1 MSDFLARHNFAVEI
15 VISGLGGDEGFAK
28 GRGAFSEVTG
38 LESGFDATSFRE
50 GGYHTGLRQLL
61 GKPQH
66 PIQVIGTR
74 HGEKLFETLL
84 TREEMAGA
92 VDQGDYYRIP
102 PDMRDLNY
110 DKYFV
115 AGEERISE
123 TPDYNSHNTVRLDV
137 AATRDLLLGLPYIQ
151 AMLRGDHSYP
161 EA

>member
-1 MSDFLARHNFAVEI
+1 VGDLA
-15 VISGLGGDEGFAK
+15 
-28 GRGAFSEVTG
+28 
-38 LESGFDATSFRE
+38 ES
-50 GGYHTGLRQLL
+50 LRQLL
-61 GKPQH
+61 GKSDH

-92 VDQGDYYRIP
+92 IDQGEYYRIP

-115 AGEERISE
+115 DGEERISE
-123 TPDYNSHNTVRLDV
+123 TPDYNSHNTDRLDV
-137 AATRDLLLGLPYIQ
+137 GATRELLLSLPYIQ
-151 AMLRGDHSYP
+151 AMLRGDYNYP